1 MMFLSK
7 EASSKD
13 AQLKTQMFLSLTND
27 KSKGSQKIWKEFV
40 FLGDQQAELTI
51 VKSTF
56 QKIVLFI

>member
-7 EASSKD
+7 EESSKD
-13 AQLKTQMFLSLTND
+13 AQLKTQMFSSLTND

-40 FLGDQQAELTI
+40 FFGDQQAELTI
-51 VKSTF
+51 VKPTF

>member
-1 MMFLSK
+1 
-7 EASSKD
+7 
-13 AQLKTQMFLSLTND
+13 MFLSLTND